1 MNSSSRPWPFGE
13 PHGCASNLDT
23 WPLHHAYR
31 RGERCRLCSSCILLS
46 DRSVYCCCFFLLI
59 TSPSFH
65 YDDGDPL
72 MAPPGP
78 TVTCQDCRSAVA
90 HLACLYELFPAGYG
104 VFVCPACSAAEEGRP
119 FTYAPPCRQPLDARA
134 ARVLLLGAR
143 MALALLQREAAE
155 AERLAREAGE
165 ARRRAY
171 RALREALGV
180 DTQEAAWY
188 FNADDQPP
196 LVPTQAPEN
205 NRPAAAL
212 EQGGETNIVDAPQ
225 PHEDNLAASGEGSQA
240 NVKDAPLVH
249 RYAMPPLAGLTIGTG
264 WGCATAVAMAP
275 AESSDT
281 PPWSSWSL
289 PPFGANE
296 VTKTAA
302 ESSNSSRACPAPPR
316 TLDLFGV
323 REMAMAAAE
332 AARASPP
339 APRTLQLLPADEGS
353 ASPKMH
359 RTLKLFE
366 DKIPDDDEEMQRCW
380 GSSLMSSD

>member
-1 MNSSSRPWPFGE
+1 MNSSSRTWPFGE
-13 PHGCASNLDT
+13 PHGCDGDGCASNLDT

-31 RGERCRLCSSCILLS
+31 RGERCRLCCSCILLS
-46 DRSVYCCCFFLLI
+46 DRSVYCCCCFLLI

-65 YDDGDPL
+65 YDDDDPL

-78 TVTCQDCRSAVA
+78 TVTCQVCCSAVA
-90 HLACLYELFPAGYG
+90 HLACLYELYPAGYG
-104 VFVCPACSAAEEGRP
+104 VFVCPACSAAEEGRS

-143 MALALLQREAAE
+143 MALALLQREAAAARAE

-188 FNADDQPP
+188 FNADQPP
-196 LVPTQAPEN
+196 VVPTQAPEN
-205 NRPAAAL
+205 NRPAAP
-212 EQGGETNIVDAPQ
+212 EQGRETNIVDAPQ
-225 PHEDNLAASGEGSQA
+225 PHEDHLAASEAGSQA
-240 NVKDAPLVH
+240 NVEDALLVQ

-264 WGCATAVAMAP
+264 CATAVAMAP
-275 AESSDT
+275 AESSHT

-289 PPFGANE
+289 PPFGAHE

-302 ESSNSSRACPAPPR
+302 ESSKSSRACPAPPR

-339 APRTLQLLPADEGS
+339 APRTLQLFPADKPS
-353 ASPKMH
+353 DSPKMQ
-359 RTLKLFE
+359 RTLQLFE
-366 DKIPDDDEEMQRCW
+366 DKIPDDDEER
-380 GSSLMSSD
+380 